1 MMKLYY
7 APGACSLAS
16 RISLHEAGFDVEFE
30 KVDIKAKI
38 TEHGHDYLA
47 INPKGY
53 VPLLVLEDGTAI
65 TENVA
70 ILDLIA
76 EWDPDLGERG
86 GLHRTEMI
94 EMLSY
99 LSSELHVA
107 FKPFWHSDSAAEREN
122 AGAAVAK
129 RLEFLESQMAGTYL
143 MGPSFTVADA
153 YLFVMLRWA
162 KGFGLPLSPR
172 LLSYFELISERA
184 AVRQALAEE
193 GLA

>member
-1 MMKLYY
+1 MPLTL
-7 APGACSLAS
+7 ADGLAS
-16 RISLHEAGFDVEFE
+16 DMERLKRFR
-30 KVDIKAKI
+30 
-38 TEHGHDYLA
+38 T
-47 INPKGY
+47 
-53 VPLLVLEDGTAI
+53 VLSTTAATI
-65 TENVA
+65 
-70 ILDLIA
+70 
-76 EWDPDLGERG
+76 DPDLGERG